1 MRSDTIGEDK
11 YAWQQKTF
19 QLWSATGFKGL
30 LWASPSSG
38 KTHAGHI
45 CIQQYLEYFPL
56 NKIWVVANTKEV
68 INQWKKECDDIL
80 DIEYFTY
87 LAAVSRFEKLKR
99 EEKTNLFPKL
109 LVLDECHLVMAP
121 ASGRVLDYGVPH
133 VLGMSGTPNHSEKKI
148 GQIFQRVTF
157 KEANIAETTVH
168 MVKFPPTEDEM
179 KKYQKATNSID
190 NHRIKF
196 PYSTYYNDPLLQRLY
211 LRRRQ
216 TAYRFNSRLKYAVRL
231 VEQNKGRTIMC
242 FCMLQEQAKEL
253 SMLLHAKGIDNTLHL
268 STQEG
273 LQRFLDGDVKV
284 CISCKKLQV
293 GFNCPAADVG
303 IIVSTATAPLTATQT
318 LARVIRPMEGK
329 HADVYFLLAEGTSD
343 ESLIKDKDL
352 FIKEAI
358 KEETIQ

>member
-1 MRSDTIGEDK
+1 
-11 YAWQQKTF
+11 
-19 QLWSATGFKGL
+19 
-30 LWASPSSG
+30 
-38 KTHAGHI
+38 
-45 CIQQYLEYFPL
+45 
-56 NKIWVVANTKEV
+56 
-68 INQWKKECDDIL
+68 
-80 DIEYFTY
+80 
-87 LAAVSRFEKLKR
+87 
-99 EEKTNLFPKL
+99 
-109 LVLDECHLVMAP
+109 
-121 ASGRVLDYGVPH
+121 
-133 VLGMSGTPNHSEKKI
+133 
-148 GQIFQRVTF
+148 
-157 KEANIAETTVH
+157 
-168 MVKFPPTEDEM
+168 
-179 KKYQKATNSID
+179 
-190 NHRIKF
+190 
-196 PYSTYYNDPLLQRLY
+196 
-211 LRRRQ
+211 
-216 TAYRFNSRLKYAVRL
+216 
-231 VEQNKGRTIMC
+231 MC

>member
-1 MRSDTIGEDK
+1 
-11 YAWQQKTF
+11 
-19 QLWSATGFKGL
+19 
-30 LWASPSSG
+30 
-38 KTHAGHI
+38 
-45 CIQQYLEYFPL
+45 
-56 NKIWVVANTKEV
+56 
-68 INQWKKECDDIL
+68 
-80 DIEYFTY
+80 
-87 LAAVSRFEKLKR
+87 
-99 EEKTNLFPKL
+99 
-109 LVLDECHLVMAP
+109 
-121 ASGRVLDYGVPH
+121 
-133 VLGMSGTPNHSEKKI
+133 
-148 GQIFQRVTF
+148 
-157 KEANIAETTVH
+157 

-216 TAYRFNSRLKYAVRL
+216 TVYRFNSRLKYAVRL